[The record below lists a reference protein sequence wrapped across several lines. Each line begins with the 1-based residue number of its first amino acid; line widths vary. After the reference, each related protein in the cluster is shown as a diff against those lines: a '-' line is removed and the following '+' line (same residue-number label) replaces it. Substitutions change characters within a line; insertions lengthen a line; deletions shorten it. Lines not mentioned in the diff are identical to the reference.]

1 MELRDRIIKVRKDA
15 GLTQDEFA
23 KKIALTRNYVSMVE
37 NGSRN
42 FADRTISDICRTFSV
57 NENWMLTGEGDPY
70 MPQVDDR
77 AGYISDLLEGKDDEF
92 YDMVVQIVKTY
103 SDLDEKSKVVLKNFA
118 KKLADNIKGQG

>member
-57 NENWMLTGEGDPY
+57 NESWMLTGEGDPY